1 MLIGPWVIT
10 QYMASLRDVDLM
22 RRSIMSGLTASDSF
36 DADLEDSPS
45 HMERC
50 AADSSLQPPALTP
63 PNSWTNPVRSPAEVP
78 GPGPAST
85 EEKKADLVAQGD
97 ESEEIFEESEPEIR

>member
-1 MLIGPWVIT
+1 
-10 QYMASLRDVDLM
+10 
-22 RRSIMSGLTASDSF
+22 MSGLTASDSF